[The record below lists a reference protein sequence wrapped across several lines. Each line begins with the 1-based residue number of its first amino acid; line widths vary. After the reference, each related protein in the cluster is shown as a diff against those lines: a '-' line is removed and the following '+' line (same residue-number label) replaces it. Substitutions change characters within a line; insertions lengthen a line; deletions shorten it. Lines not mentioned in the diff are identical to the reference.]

1 MEKNMAIQNG
11 QRFLGDLRAQD
22 ATSGSLRTVEPS
34 ATPVEADNGGGEAE
48 DTFISKL
55 RGVLGTEEGKAAFNS
70 AFDKFIQKNGG
81 DVRKDR
87 RGYANSFIQSLRDA
101 YGRREKDD
109 SWLSNA
115 VDKDDVETTGPKA
128 EDEYDESDYVT
139 YTYKPGDTFGNV
151 LLKTGLATDKGLWGS
166 DGDVAY
172 YNKQLVDTKLNPALG
187 GKLSNIPVGTKIKLL
202 KRGATPKSKK

>member
-1 MEKNMAIQNG
+1 MEKNMAIQNM

-22 ATSGSLRTVEPS
+22 ATSGSFRTAEPS
-34 ATPVEADNGGGEAE
+34 AAPAKVDNGGEKDE

-55 RGVLGTEEGKAAFNS
+55 RGALGTEEGKAAFNS

-101 YGRREKDD
+101 YNNREKDD
-109 SWLSNA
+109 KD
-115 VDKDDVETTGPKA
+115 DKDDIEVTGPKA

>member
-1 MEKNMAIQNG
+1 MEKNMVIQNG
-11 QRFLGDLRAQD
+11 QRFLGDLRYQD
-22 ATSGSLRTVEPS
+22 ATSGSLRTARPS
-34 ATPVEADNGGGEAE
+34 AAPVKVDNGGEKDE

-55 RGVLGTEEGKAAFNS
+55 RGALGTEEGK
-70 AFDKFIQKNGG
+70 
-81 DVRKDR
+81 
-87 RGYANSFIQSLRDA
+87 
-101 YGRREKDD
+101 DD
-109 SWLSNA
+109 E
-115 VDKDDVETTGPKA
+115 DDVEVTGPKA

>member
-1 MEKNMAIQNG
+1 MEKNMVIQNG
-11 QRFLGDLRAQD
+11 QRFLGDLRDQD
-22 ATSGSLRTVEPS
+22 ATSGSLRTARPS
-34 ATPVEADNGGGEAE
+34 AAPVKVDNGGEKDE

-55 RGVLGTEEGKAAFNS
+55 RGALGTEEGKAAFNS

-101 YGRREKDD
+101 YNNREKDD
-109 SWLSNA
+109 EN
-115 VDKDDVETTGPKA
+115 DEDDVEVTGPKA

-139 YTYKPGDTFGNV
+139 YTYKPGDTFGNI